1 MQLKKLHCIQKLDPL
16 EERVTFS
23 QKRKSP
29 QTRTFQ
35 LFQYK
40 RAKYKE
46 QETILYFQNNVKKT
60 TQESF
65 NT

>member
-1 MQLKKLHCIQKLDPL
+1 M
-16 EERVTFS
+16 
-23 QKRKSP
+23 
-29 QTRTFQ
+29 
-35 LFQYK
+35 FQYK

-65 NT
+65 NTWNALKS